1 MRFLQN
7 MIRYDIGNAFG
18 RHLASGVEDI
28 DRPFE
33 RQREKE
39 AQIVRKRAY
48 EAWDDGDRIYRRPPT
63 ATRLN

>member
-7 MIRYDIGNAFG
+7 LIRYDIGNAFG

-33 RQREKE
+33 RQREKD
-39 AQIVRKRAY
+39 AKIVRKLAY
-48 EAWDDGDRIYRRPPT
+48 EA
-63 ATRLN
+63 